1 MEARLQGVQG
11 FVAGLAEWGVSAR
24 VVDSWVVFPVRA
36 PSGLREGEVLESA
49 VAMNELGSWPLIPPH
64 WVHFPSSVILPQVH
78 PDQRDTQPGWTRHS
92 RQIERWE
99 RVTEP
104 GRAWLGHVR
113 ATLAG
118 ASG

>member
-1 MEARLQGVQG
+1 MQAPQHGVEG
-11 FVAGLAEWGVSAR
+11 FVAGLAEWGVAAR
-24 VVDSWVVFPVRA
+24 VEDAWVVFGVRA
-36 PSGLREGEVLESA
+36 PGGMRAGEVLESA
-49 VAMNELGSWPLIPPH
+49 VAVNELASWPLVPPH

-78 PDQRDTQPGWTRHS
+78 ADQSDTRPGWTRHS

-99 RVTEP
+99 QVTEP

-118 ASG
+118 AL